1 VAKKK
6 KAEVTAQLKPARFLD
21 PKSDLVFKKI
31 FGNHPD
37 LLKSFL
43 NGILPLSDDH
53 LIDTLTYLPSEQ
65 VPRIPSLKNTIV
77 DVKCTDQLGRSFIVE
92 MQLNWTLSFA
102 KRLLFGTSKAYVQQI
117 FKGDDYIELC
127 PVYGLAIINEKFDPT
142 EEWFHHYRLLN
153 VKDSHKVLKGME
165 LIFLELPKFKPQ
177 TLEHRKMGVLWLR
190 FLKEINEQVVDVPRE
205 FLQSPDLCK
214 ALEMAQESAYSKAE
228 LESYDKFWDAVSREK
243 TIQNDAKREGIAI
256 GEERGIAIGEERG
269 IAIGEERGE
278 KKLAKK
284 LIEQGVDLQ
293 LIIAATGLSSK
304 EILS

>member
-1 VAKKK
+1 MAKKK
-6 KAEVTAQLKPARFLD
+6 KVEAHLKPARFLD
-21 PKSDLVFKKI
+21 PKSDLVFKRI

-53 LIDTLTYLPSEQ
+53 LIKTIAYLPSEQ
-65 VPRIPSLKNTIV
+65 VPRIPTLKNTIV

-92 MQLNWTLSFA
+92 MQLNWSVSFA

-117 FKGDDYIELC
+117 FKGDDYGVLC
-127 PVYGLAIINEKFDPT
+127 PVYGLAIINEDFDPT

-153 VKDSHKVLKGME
+153 VKNANNALEGLE
-165 LIFLELPKFKPQ
+165 LIFLELQKFKPQ

-190 FLKEINEQVVDVPRE
+190 FLKEINEQVVDVPEE
-205 FLQSPDLCK
+205 FLQNPDLCK

-228 LESYDKFWDAVSREK
+228 LESYDKFWDIIRVEK
-243 TIQNDAKREGIAI
+243 TFISDAKKQGIAIGEKRGEKRGKKEGIAI
-256 GEERGIAIGEERG
+256 GE
-269 IAIGEERGE
+269 
-278 KKLAKK
+278 KNLAKK
-284 LIEQGVDLQ
+284 LINQGVDLQ
-293 LIIAATGLSSK
+293 TIIAATGLSQE